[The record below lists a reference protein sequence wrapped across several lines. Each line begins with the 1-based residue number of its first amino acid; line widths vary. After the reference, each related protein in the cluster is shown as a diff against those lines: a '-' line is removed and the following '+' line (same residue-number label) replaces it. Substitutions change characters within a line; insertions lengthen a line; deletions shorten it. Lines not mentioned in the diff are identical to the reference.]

1 MFYIFFEE
9 YVVDFK
15 QNDNSNNDNDGNDH
29 NDMLC

>member
-1 MFYIFFEE
+1 MFYIFFQK

-29 NDMLC
+29 NDMLY